1 MSKFIKVARTVA
13 AVAFAA
19 AAVNEV
25 ILEVKRRRK
34 EKVVTE
40 VQ

>member
-1 MSKFIKVARTVA
+1 MSKFMKAARTVA
-13 AVAFAA
+13 AVALTAA
-19 AAVNEV
+19 AINEV
-25 ILEVKRRRK
+25 VLEVQRRRK